1 MKVRDLVDEAM
12 QGSQEHVVFIRA
24 PDGSLGM
31 LETVETEVDVEEV
44 DGTWVERMNEPT
56 LDEHDA
62 MPVRQASVFVLDG
75 PVS

>member
-1 MKVRDLVDEAM
+1 MKVRDLVDELS
-12 QGSQEHVVFIRA
+12 QGNQDHVVFIRA

-44 DGTWVERMNEPT
+44 GSSWMERMDEPT
-56 LDEHDA
+56 MDGDG
-62 MPVRQASVFVLDG
+62 MPVRQAAIFVLDG

>member
-1 MKVRDLVDEAM
+1 MKVRDLVDELS
-12 QGSQEHVVFIRA
+12 QGNQDHVVFIRA

-44 DGTWVERMNEPT
+44 GAKWEERLSEPT
-56 LDEHDA
+56 MEGDG
-62 MPVRQASVFVLDG
+62 MPVRQGTVFVLDG